1 VGRHI
6 DLCNRALMYEES
18 LKENAAA
25 FVQQRKRTFVPG
37 VPFGG
42 AGPSKRA
49 AVEALTIYI
58 MMF

>member
-1 VGRHI
+1 
-6 DLCNRALMYEES
+6 MYEES